1 MVKNWQQTKSATY
14 SRQNTGDKIIGL
26 GCIMASASVSFGML
40 AWMIQ
45 LIVNKGLPL

>member
-14 SRQNTGDKIIGL
+14 SSQNIGDRMLGL
-26 GCIMASASVSFGML
+26 GCIVASASISFGMV

-45 LIVNKGLPL
+45 LLINKGLPF